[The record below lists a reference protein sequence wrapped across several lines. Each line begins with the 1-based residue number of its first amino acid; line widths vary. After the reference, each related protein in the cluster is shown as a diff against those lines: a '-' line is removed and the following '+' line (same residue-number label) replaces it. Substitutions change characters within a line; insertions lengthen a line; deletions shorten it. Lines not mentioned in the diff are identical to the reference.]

1 MCGAYSAA
9 GRPEAAED
17 TTRCGE
23 PPGRYLI
30 AAARF
35 MSSLS
40 AAGSTTRERTTDIRA
55 RLARRKALKP
65 LLKGLLVRDPYNL
78 PAELLPHILTW
89 VGYDLIHN
97 FPGEY
102 YYQTDQLWDP
112 DPGRPERESD
122 SESETVDPANQFSIL
137 GTN

>member
-1 MCGAYSAA
+1 
-9 GRPEAAED
+9 
-17 TTRCGE
+17 
-23 PPGRYLI
+23 
-30 AAARF
+30 
-35 MSSLS
+35 MSSRY
-40 AAGSTTRERTTDIRA
+40 AGDLRQARKRELRTRAITIPDLRA
-55 RLARRKALKP
+55 RQARRKALKP
-65 LLKGLLVRDPYNL
+65 LLKELLVRDPYNL

-122 SESETVDPANQFSIL
+122 SESETIDPANQFSIL

>member
-1 MCGAYSAA
+1 MGD
-9 GRPEAAED
+9 R
-17 TTRCGE
+17 TLRKTLTRCGE

-35 MSSLS
+35 MSSQYRGYSCDL
-40 AAGSTTRERTTDIRA
+40 RRA
-55 RLARRKALKP
+55 RAREFRTRAITTELRTRQARRKALKP
-65 LLKGLLVRDPYNL
+65 LLRELLVRDPYNL

-102 YYQTDQLWDP
+102 CYQTDELWP
-112 DPGRPERESD
+112 ESD
-122 SESETVDPANQFSIL
+122 YNSVTLSPIRTA
-137 GTN
+137 

>member
-1 MCGAYSAA
+1 
-9 GRPEAAED
+9 
-17 TTRCGE
+17 
-23 PPGRYLI
+23 
-30 AAARF
+30 
-35 MSSLS
+35 MSYLS

-65 LLKGLLVRDPYNL
+65 LLRDLLVRDPYNL

-137 GTN
+137 GTDSVRFWSH

>member
-1 MCGAYSAA
+1 MYDLSALRQGIYA
-9 GRPEAAED
+9 TEF
-17 TTRCGE
+17 TTR
-23 PPGRYLI
+23 
-30 AAARF
+30 AR
-35 MSSLS
+35 
-40 AAGSTTRERTTDIRA
+40 TNDIRERQK
-55 RLARRKALKP
+55 RRKALKP
-65 LLKGLLVRDPYNL
+65 LLRELLVRDPYNL

-122 SESETVDPANQFSIL
+122 SESETIDPANQFSIL